1 MIKTTTLNNMLHFEN
16 VPIDVSLSRHLINDK
31 SMIYFHYLQLFKKKL
46 KMMQI
51 NFKIGKTSLNSN
63 EE

>member
-1 MIKTTTLNNMLHFEN
+1 
-16 VPIDVSLSRHLINDK
+16 
-31 SMIYFHYLQLFKKKL
+31 MIYFHYLQLFKKKL